1 MLIYNYFIS
10 IYYYYYWVL
19 LCKKEQRR
27 TPGTLDNKHLLI
39 LHWRCSYPCKRAKST
54 VMSGAVLFAQRRRR
68 KNRVTGGRF
77 KKFLPCYKFFHHS
90 SHKAKYGPTL
100 PVAETTRE
108 HYVQS
113 HKHELE
119 IIVNGKPMKRLVV
132 LHVDPYMYTILNLL
146 EELAINILQN
156 NTEEAINTVDSK
168 YKLHVKNFNDITKDF
183 NQNCLLFDLG
193 FKAGQTMSIT
203 VVKRLGKVQ

>member
-1 MLIYNYFIS
+1 MLIYNLLLLF
-10 IYYYYYWVL
+10 YYYYYYL
-19 LCKKEQRR
+19 LLLLLLGVVVQKR
-27 TPGTLDNKHLLI
+27 TTTNPGTLDNKHLLI

-54 VMSGAVLFAQRRRR
+54 VMSGAVLLR
-68 KNRVTGGRF
+68 KEEGGRTGLLAGDSKNF
-77 KKFLPCYKFFHHS
+77 CLVTSFHHS

-113 HKHELE
+113 HKHQLE

-156 NTEEAINTVDSK
+156 NTDEAINTV
-168 YKLHVKNFNDITKDF
+168 
-183 NQNCLLFDLG
+183 
-193 FKAGQTMSIT
+193 
-203 VVKRLGKVQ
+203 